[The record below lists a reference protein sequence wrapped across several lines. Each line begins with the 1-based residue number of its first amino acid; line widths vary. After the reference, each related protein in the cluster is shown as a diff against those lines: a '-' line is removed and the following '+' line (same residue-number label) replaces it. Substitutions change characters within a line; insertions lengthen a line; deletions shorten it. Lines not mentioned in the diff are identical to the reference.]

1 MIDKKE
7 LKRKVTDGYSP
18 VPVIHE
24 KNGETSEALEINKT
38 YQCNSSMSIAYLI
51 SIVVAVT
58 TLIIWLPDGKHQD
71 YIRGNENNQVNVAN
85 KPQNQALKDE
95 LKVALLLTFPNSG
108 TSYTL
113 TNTRRVT
120 RQSYGSNYCREDRI
134 PLYSDSDYGPLLE
147 LHDEYGLPRK
157 YILTKTHCNGFCSN
171 CSPKTYVVENNEE
184 FRKSCFTVPDC
195 IPGHSLHPV
204 ITPEEYSTYESL
216 VGKTVHLL
224 RNPFDNIIS
233 RFHLHVNENPA
244 ENYTKSVNG
253 FRAYC
258 QWINSLNKK
267 ETREFFGDKYDEYIS
282 RIPCAADFFRY
293 SQWHNNAFEATQI
306 WNKSSLVMYYEDYS
320 TKYNETVSRL
330 LEYLEQEWVSH
341 TEPFYKSDYSDYYTE
356 DQREA
361 VKGLV
366 SEYAS
371 ETTLLHLKRYGF
383 S

>member
-71 YIRGNENNQVNVAN
+71 YIRGNEDNQVNVAN

-134 PLYSDSDYGPLLE
+134 PLYSDSDYGPLVG
-147 LHDEYGLPRK
+147 LHDKTSLPRK
-157 YILTKTHCNGFCSN
+157 YILTKTHCNGFCST

-184 FRKSCFTVPDC
+184 FRKSCFPLFLTVFQDIAC
-195 IPGHSLHPV
+195 V
-204 ITPEEYSTYESL
+204 
-216 VGKTVHLL
+216 
-224 RNPFDNIIS
+224 
-233 RFHLHVNENPA
+233 
-244 ENYTKSVNG
+244 
-253 FRAYC
+253 
-258 QWINSLNKK
+258 Q
-267 ETREFFGDKYDEYIS
+267 
-282 RIPCAADFFRY
+282 
-293 SQWHNNAFEATQI
+293 
-306 WNKSSLVMYYEDYS
+306 
-320 TKYNETVSRL
+320 
-330 LEYLEQEWVSH
+330 
-341 TEPFYKSDYSDYYTE
+341 
-356 DQREA
+356 
-361 VKGLV
+361 
-366 SEYAS
+366 
-371 ETTLLHLKRYGF
+371 
-383 S
+383 